1 MFKIGDLV
9 TLARSNGSIIGFVTS
24 VVDKTFVWV
33 RWMEKGKDN
42 TKSVIYSSTSLEL
55 VSYV

>member
-24 VVDKTFVWV
+24 VVDKPFVWV
-33 RWMEKGKDN
+33 KWFGND
-42 TKSVIYSSTSLEL
+42 KSVVYSYISLEK
-55 VSYV
+55 YVPNW

>member
-33 RWMEKGKDN
+33 KWFGND
-42 TKSVIYSSTSLEL
+42 KSVVYSYTSL
-55 VSYV
+55 VKYVPNR